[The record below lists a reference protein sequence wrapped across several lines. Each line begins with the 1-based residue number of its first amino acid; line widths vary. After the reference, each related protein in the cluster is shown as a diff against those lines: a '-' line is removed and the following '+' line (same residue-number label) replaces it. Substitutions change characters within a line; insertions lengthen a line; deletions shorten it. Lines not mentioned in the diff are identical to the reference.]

1 MINDTPNIELTSFLE
16 LGETAYHM
24 VRIIPQKM
32 NVPEIVAIWKNFL
45 TELSTERREAIF
57 NVNS

>member
-1 MINDTPNIELTSFLE
+1 MINDTPNIELTSSLE

-24 VRIIPQKM
+24 VRIILQKM